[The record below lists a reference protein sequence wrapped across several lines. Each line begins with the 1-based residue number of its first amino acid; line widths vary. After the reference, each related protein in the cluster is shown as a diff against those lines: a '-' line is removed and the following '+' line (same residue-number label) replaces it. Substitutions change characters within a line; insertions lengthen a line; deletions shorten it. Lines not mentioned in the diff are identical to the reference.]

1 MKRGVLA
8 MKRRGDP
15 VVDCNCAGH
24 DAGIMAKTKREM
36 EHARKAL
43 PILVLAASGQM
54 CIAQGIFTATGPM
67 TVPRAGHTATLL
79 ADGRVLI
86 AGGSTPESAGSA
98 ELYDPTTGTFSR
110 TGSMT
115 TNRVNHTATLLAD
128 GKVLIAGGEAPSAPY
143 SELASAELYDPAT
156 GTFTATGAMLKAR
169 FGHVAALLPNG
180 KVLVAGGGDI
190 TVASAEI
197 YDPVSGT
204 FSPTADM
211 HPSCYGKNTAILL
224 ASGKV
229 FIGGCATSDLYDSAT
244 GAFDTTGG
252 WEINFCCPV
261 DIWPDAQTLLTNGQ
275 VLVTGGDPNDYVGS
289 STFAGVYDPGAGRF
303 RATGPMSA
311 ARYLHT
317 ATTLPDGTA
326 LITGGGTNFG
336 PTVGAAEL
344 YDPAIGGFASA
355 GFTITARASYTAT
368 LLNSGQVLIAGGFT
382 DTQFPFN
389 NGISLASAEL
399 YNPTVMIPA
408 PMLFS
413 LSSDGKG
420 QGAIWDGVTG
430 RVVSPSAPGVAGE
443 ILSMYTSGLENGN
456 IIPPQVAVGGRL
468 AEIQY
473 FGDAPGYAGYSQVN
487 FRLPN
492 GITSGSAVPV
502 RLIYLGRSSNVVT
515 IAVK

>member
-1 MKRGVLA
+1 
-8 MKRRGDP
+8 
-15 VVDCNCAGH
+15 
-24 DAGIMAKTKREM
+24 M

-67 TVPRAGHTATLL
+67 TVPRAGHTGTLLADGRVLIVGGDSTASSAELYDPATATFSGTGSMTTNRSGNTATLL

-86 AGGSTPESAGSA
+86 AGGLHFAQQ
-98 ELYDPTTGTFSR
+98 DPR
-110 TGSMT
+110 
-115 TNRVNHTATLLAD
+115 
-128 GKVLIAGGEAPSAPY
+128 Y

-156 GTFTATGAMLKAR
+156 GTFTATGAMHKAR
-169 FGHVAALLPNG
+169 SGHVAALLPNG
-180 KVLVAGGGDI
+180 KVLIAGGADI
-190 TVASAEI
+190 DGGETASAEI
-197 YDPVSGT
+197 YDPVSGK
-204 FSPTADM
+204 FSLTADM
-211 HPSCYGKNTAILL
+211 HPSCYGQNTAILL
-224 ASGKV
+224 AGGKV
-229 FIGGCATSDLYDSAT
+229 FIGGCGTSDLYDSAT
-244 GAFDTTGG
+244 GTFDTTGG

-261 DIWPDAQTLLTNGQ
+261 DIWPDAQTLLTNGE
-275 VLVTGGDPNDYVGS
+275 VLVTGGDPGDYIGS

-303 RATGPMSA
+303 RPTGPMSA

-355 GFTITARASYTAT
+355 GFMITARASHTAT

-408 PMLFS
+408 TMLFS
-413 LSSDGKG
+413 LPSDGKG

-443 ILSMYTSGLENGN
+443 ILSMYTSGLGNGN
-456 IIPPQVAVGGRL
+456 IIPPQVAVGGHL

-473 FGDAPGYAGYSQVN
+473 VGDAPDYPGYSQVN
-487 FRLPN
+487 FRLPD